1 MARTPSSF
9 YAEIDRYE
17 IVEEPADPENP
28 LAKGMEVLKAR
39 IPLMGQGSHAEYNI
53 RVQNEGKYHIVRRRF
68 AEFVTLHDFLKRQ
81 FGPVLMLE
89 LPKKT
94 PIRYFNQDKLEDR
107 KNALNVYLKDLC
119 KRKEIVDLVEVQRFF
134 GCQVRPGS
142 VPTGYAPQAQ
152 APQVQQPAPVVS
164 CQGLQMVPPCSAQL
178 SPAPDT
184 SAELR
189 LSGQRLASLWFTV
202 TRRMNWPGGTHEVEF

>member
-1 MARTPSSF
+1 MCFGDLAALTAAHTAAFGAAMARTPSSF

-17 IVEEPADPENP
+17 IIEEPADPENP

-53 RVQNEGKYHIVRRRF
+53 RVQNEGNYHIVRRRF

-134 GCQVRPGS
+134 GCQVRPGN
-142 VPTGYAPQAQ
+142 VPTSGYAPQAQ
-152 APQVQQPAPVVS
+152 APQVRQPAPVVV
-164 CQGLQMVPPCSAQL
+164 GA
-178 SPAPDT
+178 APGKPVVHSDSEDELARWDT
-184 SAELR
+184 
-189 LSGQRLASLWFTV
+189 
-202 TRRMNWPGGTHEVEF
+202 